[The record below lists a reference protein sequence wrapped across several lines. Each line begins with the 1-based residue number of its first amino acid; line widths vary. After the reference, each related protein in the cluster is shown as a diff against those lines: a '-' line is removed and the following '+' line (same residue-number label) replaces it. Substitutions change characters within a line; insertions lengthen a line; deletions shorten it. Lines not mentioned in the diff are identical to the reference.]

1 MIEAVGWEYLDAFFE
16 RCAGLL
22 ATDGAD
28 VPAGHHDRR
37 PCLRG
42 GEERPQLRQYA
53 DLPRRLPPSLGAMQ
67 RSVARR
73 TDLRAVFLEDIGP
86 SYALT
91 LRHWRERFGAAAE
104 QLEELGYDDRFRRLW
119 WLTSPSRRPGS

>member
-1 MIEAVGWEYLDAFFE
+1 
-16 RCAGLL
+16 
-22 ATDGAD
+22 
-28 VPAGHHDRR
+28 
-37 PCLRG
+37 
-42 GEERPQLRQYA
+42 
-53 DLPRRLPPSLGAMQ
+53 MQ

-119 WLTSPSRRPGS
+119 RLYFTLSEAGFLRHACGMPQIVFAKPGAHPLATPTTRPGRDTDLTPTTLRS